1 MKVRICLMALLTVG
15 IVTALVLFFE
25 QRGARTAD
33 VFDGVLVW
41 KEQAEDR
48 FILKVTLMVF

>member
-15 IVTALVLFFE
+15 IITALVLFFE

-41 KEQAEDR
+41 KEQAED
-48 FILKVTLMVF
+48 ILMV